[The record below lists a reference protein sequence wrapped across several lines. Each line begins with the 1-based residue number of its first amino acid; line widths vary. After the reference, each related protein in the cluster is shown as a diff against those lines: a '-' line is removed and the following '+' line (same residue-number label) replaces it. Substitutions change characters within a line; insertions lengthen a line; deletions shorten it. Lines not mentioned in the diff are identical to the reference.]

1 MTEQVEREQVVQNLA
16 KQIDQVKH
24 FSVRGI
30 EEICHDATIGLL
42 GPQDAVAN
50 EFVDDSL
57 YRLLSNNEL
66 LAAFAN
72 AGFTPPGTVEAKK
85 ELLSVF
91 IDAMQRLDVLP
102 HATQRDVAECIA
114 ATSKFRLEHIQ
125 YETQIAIAQ
134 AVAPSD
140 IEIAKIKAAT
150 QLTETRADAA
160 MAEADARKRL
170 NDASDRHSKEV
181 ARESQ
186 FARRDE
192 LNLRKAQEESRNA
205 EFAFSI
211 QQANNRIE
219 EENELRKQRIK
230 ERRVVREAFWE
241 KVLPLTLLEMR
252 NGLR

>member
-24 FSVRGI
+24 FSLRGI
-30 EEICHDATIGLL
+30 EEICHDASIGLL
-42 GPQDAVAN
+42 GPQDAIAD

-57 YRLLSNNEL
+57 FRLLSNNEL
-66 LAAFAN
+66 LAAFAK
-72 AGFTPPGTVEAKK
+72 AGFIPPGTPEAKK

-160 MAEADARKRL
+160 MAEADARKRI
-170 NDASDRHSKEV
+170 NDASDLHSEQI

-186 FARRDE
+186 FAQRDQLNLLRAQAQTAEDYYNFNMEQANLRLEQQREARLLRIRQEAENRRD
-192 LNLRKAQEESRNA
+192 
-205 EFAFSI
+205 
-211 QQANNRIE
+211 
-219 EENELRKQRIK
+219 
-230 ERRVVREAFWE
+230 FWE
-241 KVLPLTLLEMR
+241 KRLPNWISR
-252 NGLR
+252 WHYGV

>member
-24 FSVRGI
+24 FSLRGI

-72 AGFTPPGTVEAKK
+72 AGFTPPGTVEARK

-102 HATQRDVAECIA
+102 HATQRDVQQCIA
-114 ATSKFRLEHIQ
+114 ATSKAKLEHIQ
-125 YETQIAIAQ
+125 YETQIAIART
-134 AVAPSD
+134 VAPKD
-140 IEIAKIKAAT
+140 VEIARIDA
-150 QLTETRADAA
+150 ETRLTDTRANAA
-160 MAEADARKRL
+160 LAEADARKRI
-170 NDASDRHSKEV
+170 NDASDLHSEQI

-186 FARRDE
+186 FAQRDE
-192 LNLRKAQEESRNA
+192 LNLLRAQAQSA
-205 EFAFSI
+205 EDYFNFNME
-211 QQANNRIE
+211 QANLQLEQQR
-219 EENELRKQRIK
+219 ELRLLRIRQ
-230 ERRVVREAFWE
+230 EAENRRDFWE
-241 KVLPLTLLEMR
+241 KRLPNWISR
-252 NGLR
+252 WHYGV

>member
-1 MTEQVEREQVVQNLA
+1 MAEQVEREQVVQNLA

-24 FSVRGI
+24 FSLRGI
-30 EEICHDATIGLL
+30 EEICHDASIGLL
-42 GPQDAVAN
+42 GPQDAIAD

-72 AGFTPPGTVEAKK
+72 AGFTPPGTVEARK

-102 HATQRDVAECIA
+102 HATQRDVQQCIA
-114 ATSKFRLEHIQ
+114 ATSKATLEHIQ
-125 YETQIAIAQ
+125 YETQIAIART
-134 AVAPSD
+134 VAPTD
-140 IEIAKIKAAT
+140 VEIARIDA
-150 QLTETRADAA
+150 ETRLINTRANAA
-160 MAEADARKRL
+160 LAEADARKRI
-170 NDASDRHSKEV
+170 NDASDLHSEQI

-230 ERRVVREAFWE
+230 ERRVAREKFWE
-241 KVLPLTLLEMR
+241 KILPLTLLEMR

>member
-24 FSVRGI
+24 FSLRGI

-42 GPQDAVAN
+42 GPQDAIAD

-57 YRLLSNNEL
+57 FRLLSNNEL
-66 LAAFAN
+66 LAAFAK
-72 AGFTPPGTVEAKK
+72 AGFIPPGTPEAKK

-150 QLTETRADAA
+150 QLTEARADAA
-160 MAEADARKRL
+160 MAEADARRRI
-170 NDASDRHSKEV
+170 NDASDLLSEQI

-186 FARRDE
+186 FAQRDE

-205 EFAFSI
+205 AFAFSI

-230 ERRVVREAFWE
+230 ERRVAREKFWE